1 MSRVSKVRCLSGSS
15 AIAQSIDVSHHQSQ
29 MSQNSVDFKPTTS
42 QLAAPMRDR
51 AQAKGKRK
59 INT

>member
-29 MSQNSVDFKPTTS
+29 MSQNSVVFKSIAS
-42 QLAAPMRDR
+42 QLAAPITDR
-51 AQAKGKRK
+51 VQVKGKTK
-59 INT
+59 MN